1 MDRTIEPRVPLF
13 REALGT
19 HLQRLRLGRAERLS
33 DVAERA
39 GISTQYLSEIER
51 GRKDPS
57 SEMIEAVSGA
67 LETSVADVSVAVGEL
82 LTATETVA
90 PVRLGSTTQ
99 ERAVQRSSGG
109 VGAYALAA

>member
-1 MDRTIEPRVPLF
+1 MDMIIESRVPLF
-13 REALGT
+13 REALGA
-19 HLQRLRLGRAERLS
+19 HLQRLRLDRGERLS

-67 LETSVADVSVAVGEL
+67 LETSVADVSIAVGESME
-82 LTATETVA
+82 AA
-90 PVRLGSTTQ
+90 PSH
-99 ERAVQRSSGG
+99 GG

>member
-1 MDRTIEPRVPLF
+1 MPLF
-13 REALGT
+13 REELGA
-19 HLQRLRLGRAERLS
+19 HLRDLRRERGERLS

-67 LETSVADVSVAVGEL
+67 LDVSVAEVSTAVGE
-82 LTATETVA
+82 
-90 PVRLGSTTQ
+90 RLSRPAST
-99 ERAVQRSSGG
+99 R
-109 VGAYALAA
+109 AYALAA